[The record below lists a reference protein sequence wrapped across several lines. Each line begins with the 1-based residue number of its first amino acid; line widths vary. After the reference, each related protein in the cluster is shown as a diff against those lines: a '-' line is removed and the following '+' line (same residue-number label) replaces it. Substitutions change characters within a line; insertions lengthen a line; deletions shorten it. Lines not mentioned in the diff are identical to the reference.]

1 MSRGLG
7 DVYKRQIH
15 RHTAAEL
22 IVERVNAEKPNMG
35 LTSWEKYPDGKI
47 QKYDVSIAKN
57 YLNLDEI
64 ESLERIVTMY
74 LDYAEYQAGRNIPM
88 TMQDWV
94 VRLNRF
100 LEFNEHEI
108 LHDNGKVTHEIAKA
122 FAESLKKE
130 ENLHPVVVFEME
142 TDDSWARDVAP
153 TFLVNRTDGKI
164 SDLTAAGNGTAQT
177 GDDVKN
183 SQVRGVNWSFN
194 AWGGEVDGLYA
205 SYEKDNAFAWNFC
218 RKFEFDCYDAEPFV
232 LEGGSIHSDGEGT
245 LLVTES
251 CLLSAGRNPSLT
263 KEQIEEQLKCY
274 LGVEKVLW
282 LPRGIY
288 QDETNEHVDNVCA
301 FLRPGEVVLA
311 WTNNQ
316 NDPQYAM
323 SKASFEYL
331 SSVRDAKARKLI
343 IHKLPIPD
351 IPVCI
356 TKEELEGYEFEEGED
371 VREVGERLA
380 ASYVNFYF
388 SNNAVVM
395 PVFGGENEE
404 SDLRAQQ
411 IMAKLCPDRKII
423 PVYARDILTGGGNIH
438 CITQQIPL

>member
-1 MSRGLG
+1 MKISKADCPKMIKDTTPVQDGFFMPGEFEQHQGCIMIWPERPGSWRNG
-7 DVYKRQIH
+7 AKEAETAFSAVIRAIAASETVYI
-15 RHTAAEL
+15 AA
-22 IVERVNAEKPNMG
+22 
-35 LTSWEKYPDGKI
+35 GKKGI
-47 QKYDVSIAKN
+47 D
-57 YLNLDEI
+57 
-64 ESLERIVTMY
+64 
-74 LDYAEYQAGRNIPM
+74 
-88 TMQDWV
+88 
-94 VRLNRF
+94 
-100 LEFNEHEI
+100 H
-108 LHDNGKVTHEIAKA
+108 AKA

-301 FLRPGEVVLA
+301 FLKPGEVILA
-311 WTNNQ
+311 WTDNRE
-316 NDPQYAM
+316 DPQYPLSMACLG
-323 SKASFEYL
+323 YL
-331 SSVRDAKARKLI
+331 EGETDAKGRKI
-343 IHKLPIPD
+343 TVHKLPIPD
-351 IPVCI
+351 HPVCV
-356 TKEELEGYEFEEGED
+356 TREELEGYVFEEGED
-371 VREVGERLA
+371 VRE
-380 ASYVNFYF
+380 
-388 SNNAVVM
+388 
-395 PVFGGENEE
+395 
-404 SDLRAQQ
+404 
-411 IMAKLCPDRKII
+411 
-423 PVYARDILTGGGNIH
+423 
-438 CITQQIPL
+438 

>member
-1 MSRGLG
+1 M
-7 DVYKRQIH
+7 
-15 RHTAAEL
+15 
-22 IVERVNAEKPNMG
+22 
-35 LTSWEKYPDGKI
+35 
-47 QKYDVSIAKN
+47 
-57 YLNLDEI
+57 
-64 ESLERIVTMY
+64 
-74 LDYAEYQAGRNIPM
+74 
-88 TMQDWV
+88 
-94 VRLNRF
+94 
-100 LEFNEHEI
+100 
-108 LHDNGKVTHEIAKA
+108 
-122 FAESLKKE
+122 
-130 ENLHPVVVFEME
+130 
-142 TDDSWARDVAP
+142 
-153 TFLVNRTDGKI
+153 
-164 SDLTAAGNGTAQT
+164 
-177 GDDVKN
+177 
-183 SQVRGVNWSFN
+183 
-194 AWGGEVDGLYA
+194 
-205 SYEKDNAFAWNFC
+205 
-218 RKFEFDCYDAEPFV
+218 
-232 LEGGSIHSDGEGT
+232 
-245 LLVTES
+245 LVTEP

-411 IMAKLCPDRKII
+411 IMAKLCPDRKS
-423 PVYARDILTGGGNIH
+423 YR
-438 CITQQIPL
+438 CTQETY

>member
-1 MSRGLG
+1 MKISKADCPEMIKDTTPVQDGFFMPGEFEQHQGCIMIWPERPGSWRNG
-7 DVYKRQIH
+7 AKEAETAFSAVIRAIAASETVYV
-15 RHTAAEL
+15 A
-22 IVERVNAEKPNMG
+22 V
-35 LTSWEKYPDGKI
+35 GKKGI
-47 QKYDVSIAKN
+47 D
-57 YLNLDEI
+57 
-64 ESLERIVTMY
+64 
-74 LDYAEYQAGRNIPM
+74 
-88 TMQDWV
+88 
-94 VRLNRF
+94 
-100 LEFNEHEI
+100 H
-108 LHDNGKVTHEIAKA
+108 AKA

-343 IHKLPIPD
+343 IHELPIPD

>member
-1 MSRGLG
+1 MKISKADCPEMINAAKPVQDGYFMPGEFEPHQGCIMIWPERPGSWRNEAREAEAAFSAVIRAIAESET
-7 DVYKRQIH
+7 VYV
-15 RHTAAEL
+15 AA
-22 IVERVNAEKPNMG
+22 
-35 LTSWEKYPDGKI
+35 GKKGI
-47 QKYDVSIAKN
+47 D
-57 YLNLDEI
+57 
-64 ESLERIVTMY
+64 
-74 LDYAEYQAGRNIPM
+74 
-88 TMQDWV
+88 
-94 VRLNRF
+94 
-100 LEFNEHEI
+100 H
-108 LHDNGKVTHEIAKA
+108 AKA

-130 ENLHPVVVFEME
+130 ENLHPVIVFEME

-153 TFLVNRTDGKI
+153 TFLVKRMDEKI
-164 SDLTAAGNGTAQT
+164 SDLTAAEKSTVQT

-183 SQVRGVNWSFN
+183 SQVCGVNWSFN

-205 SYEKDNAFAWNFC
+205 FYKKDDAFAWNFC
-218 RKFEFDCYDAEPFV
+218 KKFGFSCYDAAPFV

-263 KEQIEEQLKCY
+263 KEQIEDQLKCY

-311 WTNNQ
+311 WTDNQ
-316 NDPQYAM
+316 NDPQYAL
-323 SKASFEYL
+323 SKASFDYL
-331 SSVRDAKARKLI
+331 SSVRDAKGRKI
-343 IHKLPIPD
+343 TIHKLPIPD

-356 TKEELEGYEFEEGED
+356 TKEELEGYKFEEGED
-371 VREVGERLA
+371 VREEGERLA

-395 PVFGGENEE
+395 PAFGGENEK
-404 SDLRAQQ
+404 SDRRAQQ
-411 IMAKLCPDRKII
+411 IMAELCPDRKII
-423 PVYARDILTGGGNIH
+423 SVHARDILTGGGNIH